1 MLDWAWGPNFIMGI
15 LVTFGT
21 KMKKNKVIN
30 IWQKKLSLNII
41 DQNWLWASQI
51 IMERE
56 REKERERGRGRAREK
71 ERGREREREGARGR
85 EREQEGERGREKKR
99 EGEGERELQ
108 YFFMLENCHR
118 WRGTLAI

>member
-1 MLDWAWGPNFIMGI
+1 MLDWAWGPNFVMGI

-21 KMKKNKVIN
+21 KIKKSKVIN

-56 REKERERGRGRAREK
+56 REKERERESEREREGEREG
-71 ERGREREREGARGR
+71 ERGREREREGERERERGR
-85 EREQEGERGREKKR
+85 ERATICLKIVINGV
-99 EGEGERELQ
+99 EL
-108 YFFMLENCHR
+108 
-118 WRGTLAI
+118 

>member
-1 MLDWAWGPNFIMGI
+1 MLDWAWGPNFVMGI

-21 KMKKNKVIN
+21 KIKKNKVIN

-56 REKERERGRGRAREK
+56 REREREGEGERERERGR
-71 ERGREREREGARGR
+71 ERGREREREGERRRERERGR
-85 EREQEGERGREKKR
+85 ERATICLKIVINGV
-99 EGEGERELQ
+99 EL
-108 YFFMLENCHR
+108 
-118 WRGTLAI
+118 

>member
-1 MLDWAWGPNFIMGI
+1 MLDWAWGPNFVMGI

-21 KMKKNKVIN
+21 KIKKSKVIN

-56 REKERERGRGRAREK
+56 REREREGEGERERERGR
-71 ERGREREREGARGR
+71 ERGREREREGERRR
-85 EREQEGERGREKKR
+85 ERER
-99 EGEGERELQ
+99 ERES
-108 YFFMLENCHR
+108 YNMLENCH
-118 WRGTLAI
+118 

>member
-1 MLDWAWGPNFIMGI
+1 MLDWAWGPNFVMGI

-21 KMKKNKVIN
+21 KIKKSKVIN

-56 REKERERGRGRAREK
+56 RE
-71 ERGREREREGARGR
+71 REREGEG
-85 EREQEGERGREKKR
+85 EREGERGREKER
-99 EGEGERELQ
+99 EREGERELQ
-108 YFFMLENCHR
+108 Y
-118 WRGTLAI
+118 A

>member
-1 MLDWAWGPNFIMGI
+1 MLDWAWGPNFVMGI

-21 KMKKNKVIN
+21 KIKKSKVIN

-56 REKERERGRGRAREK
+56 REREREGEGEQERERGR
-71 ERGREREREGARGR
+71 ERGREREREGERRRERERGR
-85 EREQEGERGREKKR
+85 ERATICLKIVINGV
-99 EGEGERELQ
+99 EL
-108 YFFMLENCHR
+108 
-118 WRGTLAI
+118 

>member
-1 MLDWAWGPNFIMGI
+1 MLDWAWGPNFVMGI

-21 KMKKNKVIN
+21 KIKKSKVIN

-56 REKERERGRGRAREK
+56 REREREGEGERERERGR
-71 ERGREREREGARGR
+71 ERGREREREGERRRERERGR
-85 EREQEGERGREKKR
+85 ERATICLKIVINGV
-99 EGEGERELQ
+99 EL
-108 YFFMLENCHR
+108 
-118 WRGTLAI
+118 

>member
-56 REKERERGRGRAREK
+56 RGRGRAREK

-85 EREQEGERGREKKR
+85 EREREEERGRGR
-99 EGEGERELQ
+99 ERATI
-108 YFFMLENCHR
+108 FFH
-118 WRGTLAI
+118 A

>member
-56 REKERERGRGRAREK
+56 REREREVEGERERKREG
-71 ERGREREREGARGR
+71 ERGRERER
-85 EREQEGERGREKKR
+85 EGERGREKKR